1 MNHNKMKNYKI
12 IASLVCLAAVFGVSN
27 AAHSKAAKC
36 EIAMIGWMGP
46 DKYVGPCDFIPGK
59 NGSFTLRGPKGDF
72 LIEFVE
78 RIRLEILRPGVAR
91 AQTYGFPNSADFSM
105 EHRGNSG
112 PWIVRRD
119 TKKPACWVGEDVR
132 ICAY

>member
-1 MNHNKMKNYKI
+1 MKKI
-12 IASLVCLAAVFGVSN
+12 LYSAILGAFFATIPSTAADAKS
-27 AAHSKAAKC
+27 AKC
-36 EIAMIGWMGP
+36 EISMTGWMGP
-46 DKYVGPCDFIPGK
+46 EKYVGPCDFMPGK
-59 NGSFTLRGPKGDF
+59 NGSFTLRGPKGGI

-91 AQTYGFPNSADFSM
+91 AQTYGFPNSADFSN
-105 EHRGNSG
+105 EDRGNLG

-132 ICAY
+132 ICVY